1 MALAPTTTTAATEIG
16 KAAFLQAALQ
26 IARRDYAAHARAN
39 GYSIRHQISRE
50 ETAESTILFNA
61 DFTAEFGPDVR
72 TELLTA
78 LETTGA

>member
-1 MALAPTTTTAATEIG
+1 MQINELA

-50 ETAESTILFNA
+50 ETAESTILFNDDYA
-61 DFTAEFGPDVR
+61 AAFPGEREAFR
-72 TELLTA
+72 AA
-78 LETTGA
+78 LESTGA